1 MLKLWQ
7 INGDLVPLSK
17 AQKEVFT
24 SEARFRVLIT
34 GRRFGKTFLALN
46 ELAKFSRYP
55 KKKVWYIAPTFRMCK
70 DIMLDPLVEKMT
82 KHKWISKV
90 NYSDLTITLKNKS
103 LIQLRSSDNFNS
115 LRGVGLDFICID
127 EFSDVDER
135 AWFEVLRPTLSDKS
149 REGSALF
156 LGTPRGFGNWSYNLY
171 KRQDNDKNWKSF
183 QFTTLDGGQVSQSEI
198 DQAKNDLDDRTFRQE
213 YMASFEKYSGQIY
226 YNFDR
231 EQNVIEH
238 YAPTTN
244 SIHIGIDF
252 NIDPVSA
259 VISEVKQDDLYVYD
273 EIVIYSSNTDEL
285 VEEINNRY
293 SGKHIFVYPDPA
305 SKQRKTSAGG
315 RTDLSILKNAGYNVR
330 VRNAHPLIR
339 DRINA
344 VNTKLK
350 NAKGV
355 RTLFIANNCKN
366 VIKSIERQIYKEG
379 TSLPDKENNY
389 DHMND
394 ALGYLVE
401 FLYPIKR
408 DFKPAPPKRFS

>member
-1 MLKLWQ
+1 M
-7 INGDLVPLSK
+7 PLSK
-17 AQKEVFT
+17 AQKEVFS

-90 NYSDLTITLKNKS
+90 NYSDLSITLKNKS

-115 LRGVGLDFICID
+115 LRGVGLDFICMD

-135 AWFEVLRPTLSDKS
+135 AWYEVLRPTLSDKS

-156 LGTPRGFGNWSYNLY
+156 LGTPRGFGNWSYNLFT
-171 KRQDNDKNWKSF
+171 KNETDKNWESF
-183 QFTTLDGGQVSQSEI
+183 QYTTLDGGQVSQNEI
-198 DQAKNDLDDRTFRQE
+198 DQAKNDLDDRTFKQE

-231 EQNVIEH
+231 QENVIDE
-238 YAPTTN
+238 YETTTN

-259 VISEVKQDDLYVYD
+259 VISEVKQDNLYVYD

-285 VEEINNRY
+285 VEEINSRY

-350 NAKGV
+350 NAKGL

-366 VIKSIERQIYKEG
+366 MIKSIERQIYKEG

>member
-1 MLKLWQ
+1 M
-7 INGDLVPLSK
+7 PLSK
-17 AQKEVFT
+17 AQKEVFS

-55 KKKVWYIAPTFRMCK
+55 RKKVWYIAPTFRMCK
-70 DIMLDPLVEKMT
+70 DIMLDPLVEKLT

-90 NYSDLTITLKNKS
+90 NYSDLSITLKNKS

-115 LRGVGLDFICID
+115 LRGVGLDFICMD

-135 AWFEVLRPTLSDKS
+135 AWYEVLRPTLSDKS

-156 LGTPRGFGNWSYNLY
+156 LGTPRGFGNWSYNLFT
-171 KRQDNDKNWKSF
+171 RQESDKNWESF
-183 QFTTLDGGQVSQSEI
+183 QYTTLDGGQVSENEI
-198 DQAKNDLDDRTFRQE
+198 EQAKNDLDDRTFKQE

-231 EQNVIEH
+231 QENVIDE
-238 YAPTTN
+238 YVTTSN

-259 VISEVKQDDLYVYD
+259 VISEVKQDNLYVYD

-350 NAKGV
+350 NAKGL

-408 DFKPAPPKRFS
+408 DFKPSPPKRFS

>member
-1 MLKLWQ
+1 M
-7 INGDLVPLSK
+7 PLSK

-55 KKKVWYIAPTFRMCK
+55 KKKVWYIAPTYRMCK

-90 NYSDLTITLKNKS
+90 NYSDLTITLRNKS
-103 LIQLRSSDNFNS
+103 LIQLRSSENFNA

-149 REGSALF
+149 KEGSALF
-156 LGTPRGFGNWSYNLY
+156 LGTPRGYGNWSYNLFT
-171 KRQDNDKNWKSF
+171 KQETDNNWKSF
-183 QFTTLDGGQVSQSEI
+183 KYTTLDGGQVSANEI
-198 DQAKNDLDDRTFRQE
+198 EQAKQDLDERTFKQE
-213 YMASFEKYSGQIY
+213 YLSSFVNYSGAIY
-226 YNFDR
+226 YNFNR
-231 EQNVIEH
+231 EENVLKEYI
-238 YAPTTN
+238 PSSNT
-244 SIHIGIDF
+244 IHIGVDF
-252 NIDPVSA
+252 NLDPMSA
-259 VISEVKQDDLYVYD
+259 VVSEVKQDYLYVYD
-273 EIVIYSSNTDEL
+273 EIVIYGSNTDEL

-315 RTDLSILKNAGYNVR
+315 RTDLSILKNAGFNVR
-330 VRNAHPLIR
+330 VRNAHPLVR

>member
-1 MLKLWQ
+1 M
-7 INGDLVPLSK
+7 PLSK

-171 KRQDNDKNWKSF
+171 TRQDNDKNWKSF

-231 EQNVIEH
+231 EQNVIEQ

-293 SGKHIFVYPDPA
+293 SGKNIFVYPDPA

>member
-1 MLKLWQ
+1 
-7 INGDLVPLSK
+7 VPLSK
-17 AQKEVFT
+17 AQKEVFS

-55 KKKVWYIAPTFRMCK
+55 RKKVWYIAPTFRMCK

-90 NYSDLTITLKNKS
+90 NYSDLSITLKNKS

-115 LRGVGLDFICID
+115 LRGVGLDFICMD

-135 AWFEVLRPTLSDKS
+135 AWYEVLRPTLSDKS

-156 LGTPRGFGNWSYNLY
+156 LGTPRGFGNWSYNLFT
-171 KRQDNDKNWKSF
+171 KNETDKNWESF
-183 QFTTLDGGQVSQSEI
+183 QYTTLDGGQVSQNEI
-198 DQAKNDLDDRTFRQE
+198 DQAKNDLDDRTFKQE

-231 EQNVIEH
+231 QENVIDE
-238 YAPTTN
+238 YETTTN

-259 VISEVKQDDLYVYD
+259 VISEVKQDNLYVYD

-285 VEEINNRY
+285 VEEINSRY
-293 SGKHIFVYPDPA
+293 SGKHIFVYRDPA

-350 NAKGV
+350 NAKGL

>member
-1 MLKLWQ
+1 
-7 INGDLVPLSK
+7 VPLSK

-171 KRQDNDKNWKSF
+171 TRQDNDKNWKSF

-231 EQNVIEH
+231 EQNVIEQ

>member
-1 MLKLWQ
+1 M
-7 INGDLVPLSK
+7 PLSK

-55 KKKVWYIAPTFRMCK
+55 RKKVWYIAPTFRMCK

-171 KRQDNDKNWKSF
+171 TRQDNDKNWKSF
-183 QFTTLDGGQVSQSEI
+183 QFTTLDGGQVSQNEI

-231 EQNVIEH
+231 EQNVIEE

-259 VISEVKQDDLYVYD
+259 VISEVKQDNLYVYD
-273 EIVIYSSNTDEL
+273 EIVIFSSNTDEL

-330 VRNAHPLIR
+330 VRNAHPLVR
-339 DRINA
+339 DRINS

-408 DFKPAPPKRFS
+408 DFKPSKPQRFS

>member
-1 MLKLWQ
+1 M
-7 INGDLVPLSK
+7 PLSK

-231 EQNVIEH
+231 EQNVIEQ

>member
-1 MLKLWQ
+1 M
-7 INGDLVPLSK
+7 PLSK

-90 NYSDLTITLKNKS
+90 NYSDLSITLKNKS

-156 LGTPRGFGNWSYNLY
+156 LGTPRGFGNWSYNLFT
-171 KRQDNDKNWKSF
+171 RQDSDKNWKSF
-183 QFTTLDGGQVSQSEI
+183 QYTTLDGGQVSQNEI

-231 EQNVIEH
+231 EQNVIEQ

-259 VISEVKQDDLYVYD
+259 VISEVKQDNLYVYD

-379 TSLPDKENNY
+379 TSLPDKTNNY

-408 DFKPAPPKRFS
+408 DFKPSKPKRFS

>member
-1 MLKLWQ
+1 M
-7 INGDLVPLSK
+7 
-17 AQKEVFT
+17 
-24 SEARFRVLIT
+24 
-34 GRRFGKTFLALN
+34 
-46 ELAKFSRYP
+46 
-55 KKKVWYIAPTFRMCK
+55 
-70 DIMLDPLVEKMT
+70 
-82 KHKWISKV
+82 
-90 NYSDLTITLKNKS
+90 
-103 LIQLRSSDNFNS
+103 
-115 LRGVGLDFICID
+115 
-127 EFSDVDER
+127 
-135 AWFEVLRPTLSDKS
+135 
-149 REGSALF
+149 F
-156 LGTPRGFGNWSYNLY
+156 LGTPRGYGNWSYNLFT
-171 KRQDNDKNWKSF
+171 KQETDKNWKSF
-183 QFTTLDGGQVSQSEI
+183 KFTTLEGGQVSANEI
-198 DQAKNDLDDRTFRQE
+198 EQAKQDLDERTFKQE
-213 YMASFEKYSGQIY
+213 YLSDFVNYSGAIY
-226 YNFDR
+226 YNFNR
-231 EQNVIEH
+231 EENVIDQ
-238 YAPTTN
+238 YTPTNN

-252 NIDPVSA
+252 NLDPMSA
-259 VISEVKQDDLYVYD
+259 VVSEVKQDNLYVYD

-330 VRNAHPLIR
+330 VRNTHPLVR
-339 DRINA
+339 DRINS

-408 DFKPAPPKRFS
+408 DFKPSKPQRFS

>member
-1 MLKLWQ
+1 
-7 INGDLVPLSK
+7 
-17 AQKEVFT
+17 
-24 SEARFRVLIT
+24 
-34 GRRFGKTFLALN
+34 
-46 ELAKFSRYP
+46 
-55 KKKVWYIAPTFRMCK
+55 
-70 DIMLDPLVEKMT
+70 MLDPLVEKMT

-90 NYSDLTITLKNKS
+90 NYSDLSITLKNKS

-115 LRGVGLDFICID
+115 LRGVGLDFICMD

-135 AWFEVLRPTLSDKS
+135 AWYEVLRPTLSDKS

-156 LGTPRGFGNWSYNLY
+156 LGTPRGFGNWSYNLFT
-171 KRQDNDKNWKSF
+171 RQESDKNWESF
-183 QFTTLDGGQVSQSEI
+183 QYTTLDGGQVSQNEI
-198 DQAKNDLDDRTFRQE
+198 EQAKNDLDDRTFKQE

-231 EQNVIEH
+231 QENVIDE
-238 YAPTTN
+238 YVTTTN

-259 VISEVKQDDLYVYD
+259 VISEVKQDNLYVYD

-350 NAKGV
+350 NAKGL

-408 DFKPAPPKRFS
+408 DFKPSPPKRFS

>member
-1 MLKLWQ
+1 M
-7 INGDLVPLSK
+7 PLSK

-55 KKKVWYIAPTFRMCK
+55 RKKVWYIAPTFRMCK

-90 NYSDLTITLKNKS
+90 NYSDLSITLKNKS

-115 LRGVGLDFICID
+115 LRGVGLDFICMD

-135 AWFEVLRPTLSDKS
+135 AWYEVLRPTLSDKS

-156 LGTPRGFGNWSYNLY
+156 LGTPRGFGNWSYNLFT
-171 KRQDNDKNWKSF
+171 RQDSDKNWQSF
-183 QFTTLDGGQVSQSEI
+183 QYTTLDGGQVSQNEI
-198 DQAKNDLDDRTFRQE
+198 DQAKNDLDDRTFKQE

-231 EQNVIEH
+231 QENVIDE
-238 YAPTTN
+238 YTTTTN

-259 VISEVKQDDLYVYD
+259 VISEVKQDNLYVYD

-350 NAKGV
+350 NAKGL